1 MRTPNES
8 PTMNYQALKT
18 RIEGTA
24 LDAFSPFLDEE
35 FLQQIKHGDF
45 ARWRSLLAELPVI
58 EAGSVDLGDVV
69 RLGSSADCDS
79 ATQAALHRSLE
90 EFIPWRKGP
99 FEIFGIDL
107 DCEWRCNL
115 KWQRL
120 KAEISSLQGRQVLD
134 VGCGN
139 GYYGYRML
147 EAGADLVLGID
158 PHIAY
163 VVQAWLLQH
172 LAPTL
177 PLWVL
182 PLTLEQA
189 PQRLQCF
196 DTVFSMGVIYHRRS
210 PIDHLLQ
217 LRDCLRPGGELVLET
232 LYVDGGLGYSLTP
245 DDKYARM
252 SNVWFLPSIDTLS
265 QWLTRCGFSNVR
277 VIDESIT
284 TSDEQR
290 KTQWMPYDSLPDSL
304 DPSDNQLT
312 IEGLPA
318 PKRVVVSAIRP

>member
-1 MRTPNES
+1 
-8 PTMNYQALKT
+8 MNFQALKT

-24 LDAFSPFLDEE
+24 LEALSPFLEE
-35 FLQQIKHGDF
+35 EYLQQIKHGDF
-45 ARWRSLLAELPVI
+45 ARWRRLLAELPSI
-58 EAGSVDLGDVV
+58 EAGSLNLGEIVH
-69 RLGSSADCDS
+69 LGSDTDCDPD
-79 ATQAALHRSLE
+79 TQLKLRQSLQ

-99 FEIFGIDL
+99 FNLFGIDL

-120 KAEISSLQGRQVLD
+120 QGEISSLQGRQVLD

-147 EAGADLVLGID
+147 EAGADLVIGLD

-163 VVQAWLLQH
+163 VAQAWLLH
-172 LAPTL
+172 HFASTL
-177 PLWVL
+177 PSYVL

-210 PIDHLLQ
+210 PIDHLVQ
-217 LRDCLRPGGELVLET
+217 LKECLRPGGELILET
-232 LYVDGGLGYSLTP
+232 LYVDGGTGYSLTP

-252 SNVWFLPSIDTLS
+252 SNVWFLPSIDTLT

-277 VIDESIT
+277 VIDESVT
-284 TSDEQR
+284 TTDEQR
-290 KTQWMPYDSLPDSL
+290 KTEWMPFDTLADSL
-304 DPSDNQLT
+304 DPSNPKLT

-318 PKRVVVSAIRP
+318 PKRVVVSATRS